1 MSLVNQDSG
10 LVNALGLEAFLIDSS
25 LESLVQKFIESK
37 TQDVIEFEFFI
48 AEETISVHSV
58 EKCSSFEQSS
68 GVFFFESEQLS
79 GGLSEFGEQEMY
91 SPYFSFVL
99 ETVLSDQLQFV
110 VDSFLFEG
118 SSGCFKGGR
127 IYIERLVQFL

>member
-1 MSLVNQDSG
+1 MGGVDQVSTDLDVSLVNQDSG
-10 LVNALGLEAFLIDSS
+10 LMNTLGLETLLIDSS
-25 LESLVQKFIESK
+25 LKSLVQEFIESQ

-58 EKCSSFEQSS
+58 KECSTFEYSS
-68 GVFFFESEQLS
+68 WVFFLEGEEFS
-79 GGLSEFGEQEMY
+79 GCLSELGEQKMN

-118 SSGCFKGGR
+118 SSGGFEG
-127 IYIERLVQFL
+127 